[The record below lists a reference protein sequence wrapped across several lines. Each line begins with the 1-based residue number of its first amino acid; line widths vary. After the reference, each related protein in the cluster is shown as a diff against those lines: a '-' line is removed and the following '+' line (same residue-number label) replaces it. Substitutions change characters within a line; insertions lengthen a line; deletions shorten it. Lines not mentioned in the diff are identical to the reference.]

1 MFLWIRDQKW
11 LPALFVALSCS
22 LILGGVDLLLQG
34 PLTLIGTLILST
46 ALALS
51 RAVPWVSIPLIAVGT
66 VIPIVIGLE
75 PQLSQFQATLALLI
89 IAAFAN
95 QLQRLLAFSVSV
107 VLAIA
112 VLFWVIYT
120 LQPGQSIYGVQLP
133 ADDAKLALAVA
144 GLIAVLAVNGNAW
157 FLGRL
162 LFTQITH
169 VGTDFDR
176 ALLERQLASAQLA
189 LAEQDRRFGIAKDVT
204 DLLLEQV
211 SSTMVTAESGSYAI
225 KTDATVAPRILESVV
240 GGVKSS
246 FAEIRRLSELLGI
259 QEANAYAL
267 PGLRDL
273 NALFI
278 SYREF
283 GYGVNYRESGQ
294 RLELDEGAALIVYRI
309 VFESLENIRKHAPVG
324 TGVDIDFIWQDKALQ
339 ILIKDN
345 GEETMKSIE
354 ADASGYTVADDQ
366 RALVER
372 PTGPGLTAMAE
383 RVSLYEGIIDFIKV
397 PGVGFTVS
405 ASFPNIAKHA
415 RLG

>member
-1 MFLWIRDQKW
+1 
-11 LPALFVALSCS
+11 
-22 LILGGVDLLLQG
+22 
-34 PLTLIGTLILST
+34 
-46 ALALS
+46 
-51 RAVPWVSIPLIAVGT
+51 
-66 VIPIVIGLE
+66 
-75 PQLSQFQATLALLI
+75 
-89 IAAFAN
+89 
-95 QLQRLLAFSVSV
+95 
-107 VLAIA
+107 
-112 VLFWVIYT
+112 
-120 LQPGQSIYGVQLP
+120 
-133 ADDAKLALAVA
+133 
-144 GLIAVLAVNGNAW
+144 LAVNGNAW
-157 FLGRL
+157 FIGRL

-176 ALLERQLASAQLA
+176 ALLERQLATAQLA
-189 LAEQDRRFGIAKDVT
+189 MAEQDRRFGIAKDVT

-211 SSTMVTAESGSYAI
+211 SSTMITAESGSYAI
-225 KTDATVAPRILESVV
+225 KTDPSVAPRILDSVV
-240 GGVKSS
+240 GGVKNA

-259 QEANAYAL
+259 QEAKAFAL

-273 NALFI
+273 SSLFI

-283 GYGVNYRESGQ
+283 GYGVNYRENGQ
-294 RLELDEGAALIVYRI
+294 SLELEDGAALIVYRI

-324 TGVDIDFIWQDKALQ
+324 TGVDVDFIWQDKALQ

-345 GEETMKSIE
+345 GEETSKGID

-383 RVSLYEGIIDFIKV
+383 RVALYEGIIDFIKV

-415 RLG
+415 KQA

>member
-11 LPALFVALSCS
+11 LPALFVALSSS
-22 LILGGVDLLLQG
+22 LILGGFDLVIQG
-34 PLTLIGTLILST
+34 PLTLIGTILLSI

-51 RAVPWVSIPLIAVGT
+51 RALPWVSIGLVAIGT
-66 VIPIVIGLE
+66 VVPIALGLE

-89 IAAFAN
+89 LAAFATKI
-95 QLQRLLAFSVSV
+95 QRLVAFSVSV
-107 VLAIA
+107 VLATA
-112 VLFWVIYT
+112 VLFWVIFT
-120 LQPGQSIYGVQLP
+120 LQSGETIYGVELP
-133 ADDAKLALAVA
+133 ADDAKYALAIA
-144 GLIAVLAVNGNAW
+144 GLVAVLAVNGNAW

-176 ALLERQLASAQLA
+176 ALLERQLAAAQLA
-189 LAEQDRRFGIAKDVT
+189 VAEQDRRFGIAKDVT

-225 KTDATVAPRILESVV
+225 KSDPSVASRILDAVV
-240 GGVKSS
+240 GGVKNA

-259 QEANAYAL
+259 QEAKAFAL

-273 NALFI
+273 NNLFI

-283 GYGVNYRESGQ
+283 GYGVNFRESGD
-294 RLELDEGAALIVYRI
+294 RLDLEDGAALIVYRI
-309 VFESLENIRKHAPVG
+309 VFESLENIRKHAPLG
-324 TGVDIDFIWQDKALQ
+324 TGVDIDFIWQEKAFQVLV
-339 ILIKDN
+339 KDN
-345 GEETMKSIE
+345 GEETAKSIA
-354 ADASGYTVADDQ
+354 ADESGYSVADDQ

-383 RVSLYEGIIDFIKV
+383 RVALYEGIIDFIKV

-405 ASFPNIAKHA
+405 ASFPNMAKHV
-415 RLG
+415 RQG